1 MKQQFTCGGYE
12 PKCLSG
18 FQHNLVLIP
27 TLERPSP
34 VVGSIVSSLK
44 KTISLHLFGTH
55 KNGRPEIASQL
66 VNTVDDKGLIS

>member
-1 MKQQFTCGGYE
+1 MKQQFAGGGYE
-12 PKCLSG
+12 PKGLNG
-18 FQHNLVLIP
+18 LQHNLVLIP
-27 TLERPSP
+27 PLERPSP

-55 KNGRPEIASQL
+55 KNERPRIASQL